1 MTKIINIDIGYV
13 SIFDNYIIMEI
24 DQGVIVTKEHNQLL
38 VDIVDKFYKDKGVV
52 YISNRKNSYSV
63 NPSVY
68 YETNKIKNIIGLAVV
83 SENGMAVSNAE
94 IEKLFFNKPFEIF
107 SNLEDAKNWANELY
121 KKMKKN

>member
-107 SNLEDAKNWANELY
+107 SNLEDAKKWANELY

>member
-107 SNLEDAKNWANELY
+107 SNLEDAKKWANKLY

>member
-83 SENGMAVSNAE
+83 SENGMAVNNAE